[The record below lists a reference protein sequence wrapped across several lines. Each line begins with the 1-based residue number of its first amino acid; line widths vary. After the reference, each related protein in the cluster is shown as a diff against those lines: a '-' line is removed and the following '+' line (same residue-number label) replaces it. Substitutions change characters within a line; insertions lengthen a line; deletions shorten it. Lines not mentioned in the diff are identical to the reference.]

1 MERSELWRDG
11 LNPGGFPGGS
21 DGEET
26 ACSRRDP
33 GSVLG

>member
-1 MERSELWRDG
+1 MERSELSRGG

-21 DGEET
+21 HGEET
-26 ACSRRDP
+26 ACSGRDL